1 MAPMRVRFTA
11 AAALP
16 IAALALAS
24 CSRPAGVFV
33 EQNARAHIN
42 MLAGTI
48 GSRPAGTP
56 ANDKARA
63 YIVEQLT
70 FYGYTVRV
78 QETDA
83 RRAELGRTARVAN
96 IIAVLPG
103 ERQEAIGLLSH
114 YDSGFENPGAADDA
128 FGVAVSLEAARSL
141 ASRQGR
147 RWTLFV
153 LITDAEEAG
162 LMGAAGLTTDREVVD
177 RLKAYVNVDAVGSSE
192 PVALFE
198 TGPGNGW
205 LVRPWAKHAPHPRG
219 GSYTLEVYRRLPND
233 TDFSILKR
241 LEIPGLNFASVG
253 NSYVYHTARDIP
265 DRLTARVVQKTGENV
280 VEIVGAL
287 DSMDI
292 TRRAAGDATYFDIG
306 GRAAVSYGPGTAWTI
321 AGAALLLGVVAFVR
335 ITAAVIRLGGIGRLL
350 LALVWAT
357 VAILLATGAMIGVTW
372 GLRAARE
379 VYHPWYAHPDRLM
392 LLLAATGISVA
403 WAVSRLGVWLPARAH
418 SARHPAL
425 VWSLALPLWIVL
437 AVAALWFAPGA
448 AYLWTI
454 PLLIAGLLLAILP
467 SANALAIRLASVV
480 ILAVTATF
488 WLREAL
494 ELSRF
499 MVAMFGRL
507 PTVTPVFV
515 YGAAVALLGLML
527 APPFIGSIAPPRPLL
542 RPSLMTAACLGAVAI
557 AAGFAYTAP
566 AYTFDRP
573 LRRYVRAIQE
583 ADVDPAIWEVA
594 STEPGLDLEAGAPGG
609 WAPVDAAPPASVPVG
624 RYTHPFV
631 FRTRGPS
638 LGAAPATITGFRH
651 WQVAGGVELVVTVV
665 PREPGL
671 IVTFVAP
678 PGLNPARS
686 NYPGVVRL
694 ERWNATYV
702 APKVPLGDS
711 IPQLEWRASFSG
723 QEAAVLQQAR
733 VLIRRG
739 RFPGG
744 VGWQQLPLWLPQERT
759 VWTGSATWILPP
771 PPPGLEPV
779 PPLR

>member
-1 MAPMRVRFTA
+1 MRVTFA
-11 AAALP
+11 APAVLLLATV
-16 IAALALAS
+16 ALAS

-114 YDSGFENPGAADDA
+114 YDSGFDNPGASDDA

-141 ASRQGR
+141 AARQGR

-177 RLKAYVNVDAVGSSE
+177 RLKAYVNVEGVGSAE
-192 PVALFE
+192 PVTLFE
-198 TGPGNGW
+198 TGPENRW
-205 LVRPWAKHAPHPRG
+205 LVRPWARHAPHPRG

-241 LEIPGLNFASVG
+241 LEIPGLNFASAG

-265 DRLTARVVQKTGENV
+265 DRLAARVVQKTGENV
-280 VEIVGAL
+280 VTIVGAL
-287 DSMDI
+287 DSMDV
-292 TRRAAGDATYFDIG
+292 TQRTAGDATYFDIG
-306 GRAAVSYGPGTAWTI
+306 GRAAVSYGPGMAWTI
-321 AGAALLLGVVAFVR
+321 AGAALLLAVVAFVR
-335 ITAAVIRLGGIGRLL
+335 ITAAVIGLGGVGRLL
-350 LALVWAT
+350 LALVWAI
-357 VAILLATGAMIGVTW
+357 VAILLATAAMIGVTW

-392 LLLAATGISVA
+392 MLLAATGISVA

-418 SARHPAL
+418 GARHPAV
-425 VWSLALPLWIVL
+425 VWSLALPLWIAL
-437 AVAALWFAPGA
+437 ALAALWFAPAA

-454 PLLIAGLLLAILP
+454 PLLTAGLLLAILP
-467 SANALAIRLASVV
+467 PANALAIRLASVV

-494 ELSRF
+494 DLSRF

-507 PTVTPVFV
+507 PVITPAPV
-515 YGAAVALLGLML
+515 YGAGVALVGLML
-527 APPFIGSIAPPRPLL
+527 APPVIGIIAPPRPLL
-542 RPSLMTAACLGAVAI
+542 RPSLMTAACLAAVAV

-573 LRRYVRAIQE
+573 LRRSVRAIQE
-583 ADVDPAIWEVA
+583 AHLSTATWEVA
-594 STEPGLDLEAGAPGG
+594 STEPGLDLESGAPGN
-609 WAPVDAAPPASVPVG
+609 WAPVDAAPDASVPVG

-638 LGAAPATITGFRH
+638 LGTAPAAITAFKH
-651 WQVAGGVELVVTVV
+651 SLVASGVELAVTVV
-665 PREPGL
+665 ATEPGL
-671 IVTFVAP
+671 VVTFVAP
-678 PGLNPARS
+678 RGLTPARS

-694 ERWNATYV
+694 EHWNATYV
-702 APKVPLGDS
+702 APKIPFGES
-711 IPQLEWRASFSG
+711 IPQLEWRASFSV
-723 QEAAVLQQAR
+723 QDAAVLQQTR

-739 RFPGG
+739 RFPDG
-744 VGWQQLPLWLPQERT
+744 VGWQQLPAWLPQERT
-759 VWTGSATWILPP
+759 VWTGSAMWILAPP
-771 PPPGLEPV
+771 VPGLEPV

>member
-1 MAPMRVRFTA
+1 MALMRVRFAA

-16 IAALALAS
+16 IAALALSS

-56 ANDKARA
+56 ANDAARA

-114 YDSGFENPGAADDA
+114 YDSGFESPGAADDA

-141 ASRQGR
+141 AARQGR

-177 RLKAYVNVDAVGSSE
+177 RLKAYVNVEAVGASD

-205 LVRPWAKHAPHPRG
+205 LVKPWATHAPHPRG

-241 LEIPGLNFASVG
+241 LEIPGLNFASAG

-265 DRLTARVVQKTGENV
+265 DRLAPRAVQHTGENV
-280 VEIVGAL
+280 VAIVDAL
-287 DSMDI
+287 DSMDV
-292 TRRAAGDATYFDIG
+292 TQRSAGDATYFDIG
-306 GRAAVSYGPGTAWTI
+306 GRTAVSYGPGTAWTI

-335 ITAAVIRLGGIGRLL
+335 ITAAVIRLAGIGRLL

-357 VAILLATGAMIGVTW
+357 VAVLLATASMIGVTW

-403 WAVSRLGVWLPARAH
+403 WAVSRLGAWLPARVH
-418 SARHPAL
+418 GARHPAL
-425 VWSLALPLWIVL
+425 VWCLALPLWIAM
-437 AVAALWFAPGA
+437 AVAVLWFAPAA

-454 PLLIAGLLLAILP
+454 PLLIAGLPLAILP
-467 SANALAIRLASVV
+467 SANAFAIRLASVV
-480 ILAVTATF
+480 ILAVTATL
-488 WLREAL
+488 WLRETL
-494 ELSRF
+494 ELLRF
-499 MVAMFGRL
+499 IVAMFGRL
-507 PTVTPVFV
+507 PMSTPIFI
-515 YGAAVALLGLML
+515 YGAALALLGLML
-527 APPFIGSIAPPRPLL
+527 APPLIGSVAPPRPLL
-542 RPSLMTAACLGAVAI
+542 RPSLMTAVCLAAVAI
-557 AAGFAYTAP
+557 AGGFAYTAP
-566 AYTFDRP
+566 AYTFDQP
-573 LRRYVRAIQE
+573 LRRFVRAIQD
-583 ADVDPAIWEVA
+583 ADVDGALWEVA
-594 STEPGLDLEAGAPGG
+594 STEPGLDLDAGAPGG
-609 WAPVDAAPPASVPVG
+609 WTPVDSPPPASIPVG
-624 RYTHPFV
+624 RYAHPFV
-631 FRTRGPS
+631 FRARGPS

-651 WQVAGGVELVVTVV
+651 SQVAGGVELTVV
-665 PREPGL
+665 VAPHEPGL
-671 IVTFVAP
+671 TVTFVAP
-678 PGLNPARS
+678 PRVSPARS
-686 NYPGVVRL
+686 NYPGVVRI
-694 ERWNATYV
+694 ERWSATYV
-702 APKVPLGDS
+702 APRVPIGDS
-711 IPQLEWRASFSG
+711 IASLEWRASFPV
-723 QEAAVLQQAR
+723 QDAAVLQQTR
-733 VLIRRG
+733 VLIRSG

-744 VGWQQLPLWLPQERT
+744 QGWQQLPTWLPQERT
-759 VWTGSATWILPP
+759 VWTGSAMWILAP

>member
-1 MAPMRVRFTA
+1 MRVTSA
-11 AAALP
+11 APAALLL
-16 IAALALAS
+16 AAVALAS

-48 GSRPAGTP
+48 GSRPTGTP

-83 RRAELGRTARVAN
+83 RRSELGRTARVAN

-141 ASRQGR
+141 AARQGR

-177 RLKAYVNVDAVGSSE
+177 RLKAYVNVEAVGSSD

-205 LVRPWAKHAPHPRG
+205 LVKPWAKHAPHPRG
-219 GSYTLEVYRRLPND
+219 GSYALEVYRRLPND

-265 DRLTARVVQKTGENV
+265 DRLTARVVQKAGENV
-280 VEIVGAL
+280 VAIVGAL
-287 DSMDI
+287 DSMDV
-292 TRRAAGDATYFDIG
+292 TQRAAGDATYFDIG

-321 AGAALLLGVVAFVR
+321 AGAAMLLGVVAFVR
-335 ITAAVIRLGGIGRLL
+335 ITTAVIRLGGIGRLL

-357 VAILLATGAMIGVTW
+357 VAILLATAAMIGVTW

-379 VYHPWYAHPDRLM
+379 VYHPWYAYPDRLM
-392 LLLAATGISVA
+392 LLLAATGVSAA
-403 WAVSRLGVWLPARAH
+403 WAVSRLGMWLPPRAH
-418 SARHPAL
+418 GERHPAL
-425 VWSLALPLWIVL
+425 VWSLALPLWIGL
-437 AVAALWFAPGA
+437 AVAVLWFAPAA

-454 PLLIAGLLLAILP
+454 PLLIAGLLLAVLP
-467 SANALAIRLASVV
+467 PAHALAIRLASAV

-488 WLREAL
+488 WLRETL

-499 MVAMFGRL
+499 MVAVFGRL
-507 PTVTPVFV
+507 PMVTPVFV
-515 YGAAVALLGLML
+515 YGAALALLGLML
-527 APPFIGSIAPPRPLL
+527 APPFIGTVSPSRPLL
-542 RPSLMTAACLGAVAI
+542 RPSLMTAACLVAVAI

-566 AYTFDRP
+566 AYTFDQP

-583 ADVDPAIWEVA
+583 ADADSAVWEVA

-609 WAPVDAAPPASVPVG
+609 WSPVDAAPPASVPIG

-651 WQVAGGVELVVTVV
+651 TQVAGGVELVVVVV

-678 PGLNPARS
+678 PGVSPARS

-711 IPQLEWRASFSG
+711 TPQLEWRASFST
-723 QEAAVLQQAR
+723 QEAGVLQQTR

-744 VGWQQLPLWLPQERT
+744 AGWQQLPAWLPQERT
-759 VWTGSATWILPP
+759 VWTASATWILAP

-779 PPLR
+779 LPLR